1 MKGVGSSSQPVSGGD
16 ASPTGRRTLVIIIA
30 AALTLVLVAAG
41 TIVLVVRAGDG
52 AAPPPG
58 PAATATLTTSASAAT
73 ATSPTQETPA
83 SPTEEPTQRQPSAT
97 EALDPFFAAAVTLDR
112 QLHAAAAA
120 INASGPPWEE
130 VGDDIASAVRAADL
144 DPVERAIPAGLPHDL
159 QQAVILVFSDL
170 VSRRS
175 AMESFSYTGTYLPDD
190 FYSVDEHGGVY
201 YIDDEGHRL
210 YPAHATTAQLIEEL
224 ENGHE
229 AATRFD
235 DDLAAARAL
244 AAAGPPIAPVPT
256 ESRLT
261 AEVLILVAKVRIDN
275 QGCDARGG
283 SVLTHLPTVTWGPVP
298 DYPDAEGT
306 LDRIVRYHITDGV
319 KTEVDPYVSRTP
331 FDADLQPDGTWSVG
345 FFFC

>member
-1 MKGVGSSSQPVSGGD
+1 MKGAGSAPQPVSGGD
-16 ASPTGRRTLVIIIA
+16 ASPTAGRTLVIIIA
-30 AALTLVLVAAG
+30 AALAILLVAAV

-52 AAPPPG
+52 TAPPG
-58 PAATATLTTSASAAT
+58 PAATATPTTSTSAST
-73 ATSPTQETPA
+73 SPSPSTTPSTSPTA
-83 SPTEEPTQRQPSAT
+83 EPTQPGPSAT
-97 EALDPFFAAAVTLDR
+97 EALDPFFAAADTLDR
-112 QLHAAAAA
+112 QLQAAAAA

-144 DPVERAIPAGLPHDL
+144 DPVERTISAGLPHDL

-170 VSRRS
+170 ASRRM
-175 AMESFSYTGTYLPDD
+175 AMHSFSYPETRFPDD
-190 FYSVDEHGGVY
+190 FYSVDEHGNPY
-201 YIDDEGHRL
+201 YIDDEGTRL
-210 YPAHATTAQLIEEL
+210 DVRHATTAQLIEEL

-229 AATRFD
+229 AATRFE

-244 AAAGPPIAPVPT
+244 AAATPPIEPVPT

-261 AEVLILVAKVRIDN
+261 AEILILVNMVRINN

-283 SVLTHLPTVTWGPVP
+283 AVLTHLPTVTWGPVP
-298 DYPDAEGT
+298 DNPDAEGT
-306 LDRIVRYHITDGV
+306 LDSIVRYHIINGV

-331 FDADLQPDGTWSVG
+331 FDADLQPDGTWNVG